1 MDFFD
6 VNCSFG
12 LPAAPGGAIAPCPT
26 LEDLA
31 TAHRRAGIGKALV
44 WHMAQH
50 DVAPQRGNAMLSE
63 AIAGREDYVGCWT
76 LLPGQTGEIDPE
88 TLFERMRA
96 ERIVAL
102 RAFPYAHRWLLNRLT
117 MGPVLD
123 AMSDRRIPLLLSV
136 RRMGARVGPAQAWG
150 DIHALMTE
158 FPDLTLIVCD
168 HGSWGCDRY
177 FRPLF
182 DAFER
187 VRVDTSLYYIDGGI
201 ESVVERYGPG
211 RIVYGSGL
219 PDRYPGG
226 MMLAIAHA
234 QISDDAKVAIA
245 GGTARRL
252 IEEVRL

>member
-12 LPAAPGGAIAPCPT
+12 LPAAPGEAIAPCAT
-26 LEDLA
+26 LDDLA
-31 TAHRRAGIGKALV
+31 AAHRRAGIAGGVV

-50 DVAPQRGNAMLSE
+50 DVAPQRGNAMVSE
-63 AIAGREDYVGCWT
+63 AIAGRDDYVGCWT
-76 LLPGQTGEIDPE
+76 LLPPQTGELDLD
-88 TLFERMRA
+88 TLFGRMRA

-123 AMSDRRIPLLLSV
+123 AMSRRRVPLLLSV
-136 RRMGARVGPAQAWG
+136 RRTGPGVGPAQAWG
-150 DIHALMTE
+150 DIHHLMAD
-158 FPDLTLIVCD
+158 FPDLTLIICD

-177 FRPLF
+177 FRPLL

-187 VRVDTSLYYIDGGI
+187 VMVDTSLYYIDGGI
-201 ESVVERYGPG
+201 ESVVDRYGPG
-211 RIVYGSGL
+211 RLVYGSGL

-226 MMLAIAHA
+226 MMLAIAHG
-234 QISDDAKVAIA
+234 QIRDDAKAAIA

-252 IEEVRL
+252 LEEVRL